1 MASRPARPTPT
12 KGRVSPARRTD
23 TRVERAIQSAINSG
37 EIVAVGVL
45 HLVRDTVVTVLAGAQ
60 NVGAEIG
67 TAAVAAVRG
76 SIKAAHSM
84 GADLGEVVR
93 ESIRGTVTAAES
105 IGGELAGVA
114 RSAAR
119 GAVKTTGDVGGDV
132 ATAARRAVEGSV
144 LAAKEL
150 GVDVRTLAQS
160 AAEGAMEAAD
170 RLGGAASRGVRATLS
185 GTVAGMRSLVAEAAP
200 SARQAGPQP
209 AARKRGR
216 RGGAAKTAPQPRQEG
231 DRGKSTQSKDGA
243 RGRR

>member
-1 MASRPARPTPT
+1 MASRSARRTPAN
-12 KGRVSPARRTD
+12 GRAGGARRTD
-23 TRVERAIQSAINSG
+23 PRVERAIQSAINGG

-45 HLVRDTVVTVLAGAQ
+45 HLVRDTVVTVLTGAQ

-84 GADLGEVVR
+84 GADLGEVAR

-185 GTVAGMRSLVAEAAP
+185 GTVAGMRSLVAEVAP
-200 SARQAGPQP
+200 SSRQGGPQP
-209 AARKRGR
+209 SARKRGR
-216 RGGAAKTAPQPRQEG
+216 RGGAAKTAQQPRQGG

>member
-1 MASRPARPTPT
+1 MASRPVRRQRTNGRP
-12 KGRVSPARRTD
+12 SAARRAD
-23 TRVERAIQSAINSG
+23 PRDERAIQNAISGG

-76 SIKAAHSM
+76 SIKAAHGM
-84 GADLGEVVR
+84 GADLGEVAR

-185 GTVAGMRSLVAEAAP
+185 GTVAGMRSLVADVA
-200 SARQAGPQP
+200 P
-209 AARKRGR
+209 AARKRGPLGR
-216 RGGAAKTAPQPRQEG
+216 AAKTVRQPKQGG
-231 DRGKSTQSKDGA
+231 DRAKSTQRKDGA
-243 RGRR
+243 RAHR